1 MKLNS
6 KYFSNLR
13 IRPKEKTFKRRC
25 EYGGCNKNGE
35 FLAKTK
41 TSHEYYYCLDHIKD
55 FNKNYNF
62 FEGMS
67 EEEIIDYQIS
77 SIIGHRPTW
86 KSGTNPQ
93 ANYFSNFA
101 RKDGSAFNDPFNFF
115 EEKEKTKQNKNILK
129 NSKKSE
135 EAFQI
140 LEYNSKSTKNQI
152 RKKFK
157 EVVKK
162 LHPDTNGGDNSQ
174 EDLLKEVISAY
185 KYLKSQ
191 GHC

>member
-1 MKLNS
+1 M
-6 KYFSNLR
+6 
-13 IRPKEKTFKRRC
+13 
-25 EYGGCNKNGE
+25 
-35 FLAKTK
+35 
-41 TSHEYYYCLDHIKD
+41 
-55 FNKNYNF
+55 
-62 FEGMS
+62 
-67 EEEIIDYQIS
+67 
-77 SIIGHRPTW
+77 
-86 KSGTNPQ
+86 
-93 ANYFSNFA
+93 
-101 RKDGSAFNDPFNFF
+101 
-115 EEKEKTKQNKNILK
+115 K

-135 EAFQI
+135 KAFQI

>member
-1 MKLNS
+1 
-6 KYFSNLR
+6 
-13 IRPKEKTFKRRC
+13 
-25 EYGGCNKNGE
+25 
-35 FLAKTK
+35 
-41 TSHEYYYCLDHIKD
+41 
-55 FNKNYNF
+55 
-62 FEGMS
+62 MS

-115 EEKEKTKQNKNILK
+115 EEKEKTKKNKNILK

>member
-6 KYFSNLR
+6 KYFNNLR
-13 IRPKEKTFKRRC
+13 IKPKEKPFKRKC
-25 EYGGCNKNGE
+25 EYGGCIKNGE

-101 RKDGSAFNDPFNFF
+101 RKDGSAFNDHFNFVDA
-115 EEKEKTKQNKNILK
+115 KEKTK
-129 NSKKSE
+129 
-135 EAFQI
+135 
-140 LEYNSKSTKNQI
+140 
-152 RKKFK
+152 
-157 EVVKK
+157 
-162 LHPDTNGGDNSQ
+162 
-174 EDLLKEVISAY
+174 
-185 KYLKSQ
+185 
-191 GHC
+191 